1 MLLRTISRDL
11 GMTSIHESQ
20 HMTHERVGQ
29 QTFHGDGLLDVI
41 CCLCTG
47 VIVFLGMISDAGGA
61 LW

>member
-1 MLLRTISRDL
+1 MRTVDQDL
-11 GMTSIHESQ
+11 GTTSSHESQ
-20 HMTHERVGQ
+20 QMAHVRVSQ

-61 LW
+61 LR